1 MKIYLK
7 FLSIL
12 LLLLICTSNGNAQV
26 ILGPLEENQSL
37 ISFKDEQHKNLQICP
52 TLVLSLPFFDDFANN
67 PNAYHPNCA
76 KWQDNHAFIN
86 DNMAFAPPS
95 IGTATLDGLDSGGR
109 PYDKTA
115 DPNAAFPADTLTSQI
130 IDLSGKTAASN
141 IILSY
146 FYQAQGFADRPESG
160 DSLFL
165 EFLDID
171 TVWQKIIAYDGISN
185 AVSQLDTP
193 RFNQDFVILDD
204 SRYFHANFQF
214 RFRNLAAICGNND
227 HWHLDHVYMDE
238 NRTDTTAPVYYSDI
252 CYSTV
257 PMQAFKKYSAIP
269 WRHFE
274 SSLWNDTLRMRTFNH
289 SSQSGTLDRTYTIE
303 DTANLGNFFMNVA
316 TPSFNYLPSPNIRD
330 SYDTILSG
338 SFGAFA
344 PTGPTQLR
352 SRYTID
358 NPTAFQGNPLFV
370 NSDTAYRYTTLDNY
384 FAYDDGTPEMR
395 AFLQGIGTQLAV
407 EYKTTVDDTLRGIY
421 FHLPHYINRNAE
433 DDFINVKVWVD
444 NLQNEVFSRD
454 ILRLRYVGGFGG
466 MYYVQLAD
474 FAGILTPIGLPANT
488 TFYIGWQQ
496 ASSVPVPV
504 GVDRSIDRDDVTF
517 VKVGGNAW
525 QNTDINCAVMIRPV
539 LSPDENPIL
548 IPTEHLANTQKVS
561 LNIYPN
567 PSEGIFNLQCSSC
580 TEGEDYK
587 LNVFNSLGQL
597 TTTCSF
603 SNTLDLGQFPSGLYY
618 ITLSK
623 NEQLIDSQRIYKK

>member
-1 MKIYLK
+1 
-7 FLSIL
+7 
-12 LLLLICTSNGNAQV
+12 
-26 ILGPLEENQSL
+26 
-37 ISFKDEQHKNLQICP
+37 
-52 TLVLSLPFFDDFANN
+52 
-67 PNAYHPNCA
+67 
-76 KWQDNHAFIN
+76 
-86 DNMAFAPPS
+86 
-95 IGTATLDGLDSGGR
+95 
-109 PYDKTA
+109 
-115 DPNAAFPADTLTSQI
+115 
-130 IDLSGKTAASN
+130 
-141 IILSY
+141 
-146 FYQAQGFADRPESG
+146 
-160 DSLFL
+160 
-165 EFLDID
+165 
-171 TVWQKIIAYDGISN
+171 
-185 AVSQLDTP
+185 
-193 RFNQDFVILDD
+193 
-204 SRYFHANFQF
+204 
-214 RFRNLAAICGNND
+214 
-227 HWHLDHVYMDE
+227 
-238 NRTDTTAPVYYSDI
+238 
-252 CYSTV
+252 
-257 PMQAFKKYSAIP
+257 
-269 WRHFE
+269 
-274 SSLWNDTLRMRTFNH
+274 MRTFNH

-466 MYYVQLAD
+466 MYYVKLAD
-474 FAGILTPIGLPANT
+474 FAGVPTPIGLAANT

-496 ASSVPVPV
+496 ASTVPVPV

-539 LSPDENPIL
+539 LSPDENPLL
-548 IPTEHLANTQKVS
+548 IPVENIEPTKNIS
-561 LNIYPN
+561 LIIFPN
-567 PSEGIFNLQCSSC
+567 PSDAVFNLDCENC
-580 TEGEDYK
+580 IGENYSIK
-587 LNVFNSLGQL
+587 VHNSLGQQVL
-597 TTTCSF
+597 QKEFT
-603 SNTLDLGQFPSGLYY
+603 NQLDLGTFPNGLYFISLY
-618 ITLSK
+618 DNQK
-623 NEQLIDSQRIYKK
+623 AVVSQRILKK